1 MKQKILQFHKKIKR
15 KKKNKK
21 KKEFQYEKTVK
32 REKFSKIDWLYLAII
47 VILFAAFGFYQLGS
61 TKMANTYW
69 KPDVVGDSVILD
81 VGDQDIDALYYLV
94 GVGDDP
100 FGNTVNLTDVKFE
113 VEMSTDKIN
122 WKPVTLISNI
132 SMYAWTKIPVSIIGN
147 QYVRIRCYDTAI
159 VMNEIGFGLAGKEK
173 LADVSYVESTS
184 YTRTGRE
191 LIDEQDMIDMDST
204 YYTGTYFDEIYHART
219 AYEQLKGYPI
229 YETTHPVLG
238 KEIISIGIAIFG
250 MNPFGWR
257 FMGVFCAV
265 LMLPILYNFIKQMF
279 HKPMISFVGTFLFAF
294 DFMHYTQS
302 RLATID
308 TYAVI
313 FTMLIYYFMYRYY
326 QTSFYDTDLKKTF
339 RPLFLCGIFVGI
351 GFASKWNVAYGFI
364 GIAILFF
371 MNMYKRYK
379 EYLHAKKKVEVEH
392 STDEMDQK
400 VYQSFREDFV
410 KTIYACVLFF
420 VIIPCIIYYLS
431 FIFIFDITDIGTY
444 TKQVIDYNVN
454 MFQFHTGSLLYHPH
468 QSPFYEWPF
477 LVRPMLFRADLS
489 LSGDFYGILCI
500 SSPLFCWGGTI
511 TMIMTLAYYI
521 KTKDKKALFILIG
534 YFSVWL
540 PWIFVKRSTFIY
552 HYYPA
557 LIFVALSW
565 AYVINKIIDKK
576 KWFVIGIVLLHI
588 ILFCIYYPVL
598 SGSWTSE
605 EYARRLELFPSWMI
619 DPYPEK

>member
-1 MKQKILQFHKKIKR
+1 MR
-15 KKKNKK
+15 KKKEQIKD
-21 KKEFQYEKTVK
+21 FQYEKSK
-32 REKFSKIDWLYLAII
+32 RKERFTRKDWFCLGIII
-47 VILFAAFGFYQLGS
+47 VLFSIVAFYNLGS
-61 TKMANTYW
+61 THIPNSGW
-69 KPDVVGDSVILD
+69 KPEEKGESVILEIED
-81 VGDQDIDALYYLV
+81 HPI
-94 GVGDDP
+94 
-100 FGNTVNLTDVKFE
+100 
-113 VEMSTDKIN
+113 DKIYYFLGTENNPNARSEEDVFLIEASDDLEN
-122 WKPVTLISNI
+122 WEEVTTIQEHLFLFSWIKEDVDIQDKRYIRVTGLDPYIS
-132 SMYAWTKIPVSIIGN
+132 
-147 QYVRIRCYDTAI
+147 
-159 VMNEIGFGLAGKEK
+159 MNEIAFKLKGEKEFSK
-173 LADVSYVESTS
+173 VEVLESDHST
-184 YTRTGRE
+184 GE
-191 LIDEQDMIDMDST
+191 NLIDEPEEVLLEPTQANGIF
-204 YYTGTYFDEIYHART
+204 FDEIYHART
-219 AYEQLKGYPI
+219 AYEMGNGYEL
-229 YETTHPVLG
+229 YEVTHPVLG

-257 FMGVFCAV
+257 FMGVIFGI
-265 LMLPILYNFIKQMF
+265 LMIPILYNFIKQMF
-279 HKPMISFVGTFLFAF
+279 KKTSVCFVGTFLFTF
-294 DFMHYTQS
+294 DFMHFVMS
-302 RLATID
+302 RIATID

-326 QTSFYDTDLKKTF
+326 QTSFYDTDLKKTL
-339 RPLFLCGIFVGI
+339 RPLFFCGIFVGI

-371 MNMYKRYK
+371 INMYKRYK

-576 KWFVIGIVLLHI
+576 KWLVTGIVLLHI

>member
-1 MKQKILQFHKKIKR
+1 MR
-15 KKKNKK
+15 KKKEQIKD
-21 KKEFQYEKTVK
+21 FQYEKSK
-32 REKFSKIDWLYLAII
+32 RKERFSKKDWFCLGIII
-47 VILFAAFGFYQLGS
+47 VLFAIVAFYNLGS
-61 TKMANTYW
+61 THIPNSGW
-69 KPDVVGDSVILD
+69 KPEEKGESVILEIED
-81 VGDQDIDALYYLV
+81 HPI
-94 GVGDDP
+94 
-100 FGNTVNLTDVKFE
+100 
-113 VEMSTDKIN
+113 DKIYYFLGTENNPNARSEEDVFLIEASDDLEN
-122 WKPVTLISNI
+122 WEEVTTIREHLFLFSWIKEDVDIQDKKYIKITGLDPYISL
-132 SMYAWTKIPVSIIGN
+132 
-147 QYVRIRCYDTAI
+147 
-159 VMNEIGFGLAGKEK
+159 NEIAFKLKGEKEFSK
-173 LADVSYVESTS
+173 VEVLESDHST
-184 YTRTGRE
+184 GE
-191 LIDEQDMIDMDST
+191 NLIDEPEEVLLEPTQANGIF
-204 YYTGTYFDEIYHART
+204 FDEIYHART
-219 AYEQLKGYPI
+219 AYEMEND
-229 YETTHPVLG
+229 YELYEVTHPVLG

-257 FMGVFCAV
+257 FMGVIFGI
-265 LMLPILYNFIKQMF
+265 LMIPVLYNFIKQMF
-279 HKPMISFVGTFLFAF
+279 KKTSVCFVGTFLFTF
-294 DFMHYTQS
+294 DFMHFVMS
-302 RLATID
+302 RIATID

-339 RPLFLCGIFVGI
+339 RPLFFCGIFVGI

-392 STDEMDQK
+392 STDETDQK
-400 VYQSFREDFV
+400 VYQSFRGNFV
-410 KTIYACVLFF
+410 KTIFACVLFF

-454 MFQFHTGSLLYHPH
+454 MFQFHTGALLYHPH

-489 LSGDFYGILCI
+489 LSGDFYGILCA
-500 SSPLFCWGGTI
+500 SSPLFCWGGII

-565 AYVINKIIDKK
+565 AYVINKIIGKK
-576 KWFVIGIVLLHI
+576 KWLVIGIVLLHI

-605 EYARRLELFPSWMI
+605 EYASCLELFPSWMI
-619 DPYPEK
+619 DPYPEN

>member
-1 MKQKILQFHKKIKR
+1 MR
-15 KKKNKK
+15 KKKEQIKD
-21 KKEFQYEKTVK
+21 FQYEKSK
-32 REKFSKIDWLYLAII
+32 RKERFTRKDWFCLGIII
-47 VILFAAFGFYQLGS
+47 VLFSIVAFYNLGS
-61 TKMANTYW
+61 THIPNSGW
-69 KPDVVGDSVILD
+69 KPEEKRESVILEIED
-81 VGDQDIDALYYLV
+81 HPI
-94 GVGDDP
+94 
-100 FGNTVNLTDVKFE
+100 
-113 VEMSTDKIN
+113 DKIYYFLGTENNPNARSEEDVFLIEASDDLEN
-122 WKPVTLISNI
+122 WEEVTTIQEHLFLFSWIKEDVDIQDKRYIRVTGLDPYIS
-132 SMYAWTKIPVSIIGN
+132 
-147 QYVRIRCYDTAI
+147 
-159 VMNEIGFGLAGKEK
+159 MNEIAFKLKGEKEFSK
-173 LADVSYVESTS
+173 VEVLESDHST
-184 YTRTGRE
+184 GE
-191 LIDEQDMIDMDST
+191 NLIDEPEEVLLEPTQANGIF
-204 YYTGTYFDEIYHART
+204 FDEIYHART
-219 AYEQLKGYPI
+219 AYEMGNGYEL
-229 YETTHPVLG
+229 YEVTHPVLG

-257 FMGVFCAV
+257 FMGVIFGI
-265 LMLPILYNFIKQMF
+265 LMIPILYNFIKQMF
-279 HKPMISFVGTFLFAF
+279 KKTSVCFVGTFLFTF
-294 DFMHYTQS
+294 DFMHFVMS
-302 RLATID
+302 RIATID

-326 QTSFYDTDLKKTF
+326 QTSFYDTDLKKTL
-339 RPLFLCGIFVGI
+339 RPLFFCGIFVGI

-371 MNMYKRYK
+371 INMYKRYK

-576 KWFVIGIVLLHI
+576 KWLVTGIVLLHI

>member
-1 MKQKILQFHKKIKR
+1 MR
-15 KKKNKK
+15 KKKEQIKD
-21 KKEFQYEKTVK
+21 FQYEKSK
-32 REKFSKIDWLYLAII
+32 RKERFAEKDWFCLGIII
-47 VILFAAFGFYQLGS
+47 VLFSIVAFYNLGS
-61 TKMANTYW
+61 THIPNSGW
-69 KPDVVGDSVILD
+69 KPEEKGESVILEIED
-81 VGDQDIDALYYLV
+81 HPI
-94 GVGDDP
+94 
-100 FGNTVNLTDVKFE
+100 
-113 VEMSTDKIN
+113 DKIYYFLGTENNPNARSEEDVFLIEASDDLEN
-122 WKPVTLISNI
+122 WEEVTTIREHLFLFSWIKEDVDIQDKRYIRVTGLDPYISL
-132 SMYAWTKIPVSIIGN
+132 
-147 QYVRIRCYDTAI
+147 
-159 VMNEIGFGLAGKEK
+159 NEIAFKLKDEKEFSK
-173 LADVSYVESTS
+173 VEVLESDHST
-184 YTRTGRE
+184 GE
-191 LIDEQDMIDMDST
+191 NLIDEPEEVLLEPTQANGIF
-204 YYTGTYFDEIYHART
+204 FDEIYHART
-219 AYEQLKGYPI
+219 AYEMEND
-229 YETTHPVLG
+229 YELYEVTHPVLG

-257 FMGVFCAV
+257 FMGVIFGI
-265 LMLPILYNFIKQMF
+265 LMIPILYNFIKQMF
-279 HKPMISFVGTFLFAF
+279 KKTSVCFVGTFLFTF
-294 DFMHYTQS
+294 DFMHFVMS
-302 RLATID
+302 RIATID

-339 RPLFLCGIFVGI
+339 RPLFFCGIFVGI

-400 VYQSFREDFV
+400 VYQSFRGNFV
-410 KTIYACVLFF
+410 KTIFACVLFF

-489 LSGDFYGILCI
+489 LSGDFYGILCA
-500 SSPLFCWGGTI
+500 SSPLFCWGGII

-565 AYVINKIIDKK
+565 AYVINKIIGKK
-576 KWFVIGIVLLHI
+576 KWLVIGIVLLHI

-605 EYARRLELFPSWMI
+605 EYASCLELFPSWMI
-619 DPYPEK
+619 DPYPEN

>member
-1 MKQKILQFHKKIKR
+1 MR
-15 KKKNKK
+15 KKKEQIKD
-21 KKEFQYEKTVK
+21 FQYEKSK
-32 REKFSKIDWLYLAII
+32 RKERFTRKDWFCLGIII
-47 VILFAAFGFYQLGS
+47 VLFSIVAFYNLGS
-61 TKMANTYW
+61 THIPNSGW
-69 KPDVVGDSVILD
+69 KPEEKGESVILEIED
-81 VGDQDIDALYYLV
+81 HPI
-94 GVGDDP
+94 
-100 FGNTVNLTDVKFE
+100 
-113 VEMSTDKIN
+113 DKIYYFLGTENNPNARSEEDVFLIEASDDLEN
-122 WKPVTLISNI
+122 WEEVTTIQEHLFLFSWIKEDVDIQDKRYIRVTGLDPYIS
-132 SMYAWTKIPVSIIGN
+132 
-147 QYVRIRCYDTAI
+147 
-159 VMNEIGFGLAGKEK
+159 MNEIAFKLKGEKEFSK
-173 LADVSYVESTS
+173 VEVLESDHST
-184 YTRTGRE
+184 GE
-191 LIDEQDMIDMDST
+191 NLIDEPEEVLLEPTQANGIF
-204 YYTGTYFDEIYHART
+204 FDEIYHART
-219 AYEQLKGYPI
+219 AYEMEND
-229 YETTHPVLG
+229 YELYEVTHPVLG

-257 FMGVFCAV
+257 FMGVIFGI
-265 LMLPILYNFIKQMF
+265 LMIPILYNFIKQMF
-279 HKPMISFVGTFLFAF
+279 KKTSVCFVGTFLFTF
-294 DFMHYTQS
+294 DFMHFVMS
-302 RLATID
+302 RIATID

-326 QTSFYDTDLKKTF
+326 QTSFYDTDLKKTL
-339 RPLFLCGIFVGI
+339 RPLFFCGMFVGI

-431 FIFIFDITDIGTY
+431 FIFIFDITNIGTY

>member
-1 MKQKILQFHKKIKR
+1 MR
-15 KKKNKK
+15 KKKEQIKD
-21 KKEFQYEKTVK
+21 FQYEKSK
-32 REKFSKIDWLYLAII
+32 RKERFTRKDWFCLGIII
-47 VILFAAFGFYQLGS
+47 VLFSIVAFYNLGS
-61 TKMANTYW
+61 THIPNSGW
-69 KPDVVGDSVILD
+69 KPEEKGESVILEIED
-81 VGDQDIDALYYLV
+81 HPI
-94 GVGDDP
+94 
-100 FGNTVNLTDVKFE
+100 
-113 VEMSTDKIN
+113 DKIYYFLGTENNPNARSEEDVFLIEASDDLEN
-122 WKPVTLISNI
+122 WEEVTTIQEHLFLFSWIKEDVDIQDKRYIRVTGLDPYIS
-132 SMYAWTKIPVSIIGN
+132 
-147 QYVRIRCYDTAI
+147 
-159 VMNEIGFGLAGKEK
+159 MNEIAFKLKGEKEFSK
-173 LADVSYVESTS
+173 VEVLESDHST
-184 YTRTGRE
+184 GE
-191 LIDEQDMIDMDST
+191 NLIDEPEEVLLEPTQANGIF
-204 YYTGTYFDEIYHART
+204 FDEIYHART
-219 AYEQLKGYPI
+219 AYEMEND
-229 YETTHPVLG
+229 YELYEVTHPVLG

-257 FMGVFCAV
+257 FMGVIFGI
-265 LMLPILYNFIKQMF
+265 LMIPILYNFIKQMF
-279 HKPMISFVGTFLFAF
+279 KKTSVCFVGTFLFTF
-294 DFMHYTQS
+294 DFMHFVMS
-302 RLATID
+302 RIATID

-339 RPLFLCGIFVGI
+339 RPLFFCGIFVGI

-392 STDEMDQK
+392 STDETDQK
-400 VYQSFREDFV
+400 VYQSFRGNFV
-410 KTIYACVLFF
+410 KTIFACVLFF

-489 LSGDFYGILCI
+489 LSGDFYGILCA
-500 SSPLFCWGGTI
+500 SSPLFCWGGII

-576 KWFVIGIVLLHI
+576 KWLVIGIVLLHI

-605 EYARRLELFPSWMI
+605 EYASCLELFPSWMI
-619 DPYPEK
+619 DPYPEN

>member
-1 MKQKILQFHKKIKR
+1 MR
-15 KKKNKK
+15 KKKEQIKD
-21 KKEFQYEKTVK
+21 FQYEKSK
-32 REKFSKIDWLYLAII
+32 RKERFSKKDWFCLGIII
-47 VILFAAFGFYQLGS
+47 VLFAIVAFYNLGS
-61 TKMANTYW
+61 THIPNSGW
-69 KPDVVGDSVILD
+69 KPEEKGESVILEIED
-81 VGDQDIDALYYLV
+81 HPI
-94 GVGDDP
+94 
-100 FGNTVNLTDVKFE
+100 
-113 VEMSTDKIN
+113 DKIYYFLGTEN
-122 WKPVTLISNI
+122 NPNAREHLFLFSWIKEDVDIQDKKYIKITGLDPYISL
-132 SMYAWTKIPVSIIGN
+132 
-147 QYVRIRCYDTAI
+147 
-159 VMNEIGFGLAGKEK
+159 NEIAFKLKGEKEFSK
-173 LADVSYVESTS
+173 VEVLESDHST
-184 YTRTGRE
+184 GE
-191 LIDEQDMIDMDST
+191 NLIDEPEEVLLEPTQANGIF
-204 YYTGTYFDEIYHART
+204 FDEIYHART
-219 AYEQLKGYPI
+219 AYEMEND
-229 YETTHPVLG
+229 YELYEVTHPVLG

-257 FMGVFCAV
+257 FMGVIFGI
-265 LMLPILYNFIKQMF
+265 LMIPVLYNFIKQMF
-279 HKPMISFVGTFLFAF
+279 KKTSVCFVGTFLFTF
-294 DFMHYTQS
+294 DFMHFVMS
-302 RLATID
+302 RIATID

-339 RPLFLCGIFVGI
+339 RPLFFCGIFVGI

-392 STDEMDQK
+392 STDETDQK
-400 VYQSFREDFV
+400 VYQSFRGNFV
-410 KTIYACVLFF
+410 KTIFACVLFF

-444 TKQVIDYNVN
+444 TKHVIDYNVN

-489 LSGDFYGILCI
+489 LSGDFYGILCA
-500 SSPLFCWGGTI
+500 SSPLFCWGGII

-565 AYVINKIIDKK
+565 AYVINKIIGKK
-576 KWFVIGIVLLHI
+576 KWLVIGIVLLHI

-605 EYARRLELFPSWMI
+605 EYASCLELFPSWMI
-619 DPYPEK
+619 DPYPEN

>member
-1 MKQKILQFHKKIKR
+1 MR
-15 KKKNKK
+15 KKKEQIKD
-21 KKEFQYEKTVK
+21 FQYEKSK
-32 REKFSKIDWLYLAII
+32 RKERFAEKDWFCLGIII
-47 VILFAAFGFYQLGS
+47 VLFSIVAFYNLGS
-61 TKMANTYW
+61 THIPNSGW
-69 KPDVVGDSVILD
+69 KPEEKGESVILEIED
-81 VGDQDIDALYYLV
+81 HPI
-94 GVGDDP
+94 
-100 FGNTVNLTDVKFE
+100 
-113 VEMSTDKIN
+113 DKIYYFLGTENNPNARSEEDVFLIEASDDLEN
-122 WKPVTLISNI
+122 WEEVTTIREHLFLFSWIKEDVDIQDKRYIRVTGLDPYISL
-132 SMYAWTKIPVSIIGN
+132 
-147 QYVRIRCYDTAI
+147 
-159 VMNEIGFGLAGKEK
+159 NEIAFKLKDEKEFSK
-173 LADVSYVESTS
+173 VEVLESDHST
-184 YTRTGRE
+184 GE
-191 LIDEQDMIDMDST
+191 NLIDEPEEVLLEPTQANGIF
-204 YYTGTYFDEIYHART
+204 FDEIYHART
-219 AYEQLKGYPI
+219 AYEMEND
-229 YETTHPVLG
+229 YELYEVTHPVLG

-257 FMGVFCAV
+257 FMGVIFGI
-265 LMLPILYNFIKQMF
+265 LMIPILYNFIKQMF
-279 HKPMISFVGTFLFAF
+279 KKTSVCFVGTFLFTF
-294 DFMHYTQS
+294 DFMHFVMS
-302 RLATID
+302 RIATID

-339 RPLFLCGIFVGI
+339 RPLFFCGIFVGI

-392 STDEMDQK
+392 STDETDQK
-400 VYQSFREDFV
+400 VYQSFRGNFV
-410 KTIYACVLFF
+410 KTIFACVLFF

-489 LSGDFYGILCI
+489 LSGDFYGILCA
-500 SSPLFCWGGTI
+500 SSPLFCWGGII

-565 AYVINKIIDKK
+565 AYVINKIIGKK
-576 KWFVIGIVLLHI
+576 KWLVIGIVLLHI

-605 EYARRLELFPSWMI
+605 EYASCLELFPSWMI
-619 DPYPEK
+619 DPYPEN

>member
-1 MKQKILQFHKKIKR
+1 MR
-15 KKKNKK
+15 KKKEQIKD
-21 KKEFQYEKTVK
+21 FQYEKSK
-32 REKFSKIDWLYLAII
+32 RKERFTRKDWFCLGIII
-47 VILFAAFGFYQLGS
+47 VLFSIVAFYNLGS
-61 TKMANTYW
+61 THIPNSGW
-69 KPDVVGDSVILD
+69 KPEEKGESVILEIED
-81 VGDQDIDALYYLV
+81 HPI
-94 GVGDDP
+94 
-100 FGNTVNLTDVKFE
+100 
-113 VEMSTDKIN
+113 DKIYYFLGTENNPNARSEEDVFLIEASDDLEN
-122 WKPVTLISNI
+122 WEEVTTIQEHLFLFSWIKEDVDIQDKRYIRVTGLDPYIS
-132 SMYAWTKIPVSIIGN
+132 
-147 QYVRIRCYDTAI
+147 
-159 VMNEIGFGLAGKEK
+159 MNEIAFKLKGEKEFSK
-173 LADVSYVESTS
+173 VEVLESDHST
-184 YTRTGRE
+184 GE
-191 LIDEQDMIDMDST
+191 NLIDEPEEVLLEPTQANGIF
-204 YYTGTYFDEIYHART
+204 FDEIYHART
-219 AYEQLKGYPI
+219 AYEMEND
-229 YETTHPVLG
+229 YELYEVTHPVLG

-257 FMGVFCAV
+257 FMGVIFGI
-265 LMLPILYNFIKQMF
+265 LMIPILYNFIKQMF
-279 HKPMISFVGTFLFAF
+279 KKTSVCFVGTFLFTF
-294 DFMHYTQS
+294 DFMHFVMS
-302 RLATID
+302 RIATID

-339 RPLFLCGIFVGI
+339 RPLFFCGIFVGI

-392 STDEMDQK
+392 STDETDQK
-400 VYQSFREDFV
+400 VYQSFRGNFV
-410 KTIYACVLFF
+410 KTIFACVLFF

-454 MFQFHTGSLLYHPH
+454 MFQFHTGALLYHPH

-489 LSGDFYGILCI
+489 LSGDFYGILCA
-500 SSPLFCWGGTI
+500 SSPLFCWGGII

-565 AYVINKIIDKK
+565 AYVINKIIGKK
-576 KWFVIGIVLLHI
+576 KWLVIGIVLLHI

-605 EYARRLELFPSWMI
+605 EYASCLELFPSWMI
-619 DPYPEK
+619 DPYPEN

>member
-1 MKQKILQFHKKIKR
+1 MR
-15 KKKNKK
+15 KKKEQIKD
-21 KKEFQYEKTVK
+21 FQYEKSK
-32 REKFSKIDWLYLAII
+32 RKERFTRKDWFCLGIII
-47 VILFAAFGFYQLGS
+47 VLFSIVAFYNLGS
-61 TKMANTYW
+61 THIPNSGW
-69 KPDVVGDSVILD
+69 KPEEKGESVILEIED
-81 VGDQDIDALYYLV
+81 HPI
-94 GVGDDP
+94 
-100 FGNTVNLTDVKFE
+100 
-113 VEMSTDKIN
+113 DKIYYFLGTENNPNARSEEDVFLIEASDDLEN
-122 WKPVTLISNI
+122 WEEVTTIQEHLFLFSWIKEDVDIQDKRYIRVTGLDPYIS
-132 SMYAWTKIPVSIIGN
+132 
-147 QYVRIRCYDTAI
+147 
-159 VMNEIGFGLAGKEK
+159 MNEIAFKLKGEKEFSK
-173 LADVSYVESTS
+173 VEVLESDHST
-184 YTRTGRE
+184 GE
-191 LIDEQDMIDMDST
+191 NLIDEPEEVLLEPTQANGIF
-204 YYTGTYFDEIYHART
+204 FDEIYHART
-219 AYEQLKGYPI
+219 AYEMGNGYEL
-229 YETTHPVLG
+229 YEVTHPVLG

-257 FMGVFCAV
+257 FMGVIFGI
-265 LMLPILYNFIKQMF
+265 LMIPILYNFIKQMF
-279 HKPMISFVGTFLFAF
+279 KKTSVCFVGTFLFTF
-294 DFMHYTQS
+294 DFMHFVMS
-302 RLATID
+302 RIATID

-326 QTSFYDTDLKKTF
+326 QTSFYDTDLKKTL
-339 RPLFLCGIFVGI
+339 RPLFFCGMFVGI

-431 FIFIFDITDIGTY
+431 FIFIFDITNIGTY

-454 MFQFHTGSLLYHPH
+454 MFQFHTGALLYHPH

-489 LSGDFYGILCI
+489 LSGDFYGILCA
-500 SSPLFCWGGTI
+500 SSPLFCWGGII

-565 AYVINKIIDKK
+565 AYVINKIIGKK
-576 KWFVIGIVLLHI
+576 KWLVIGIVLLHI

-605 EYARRLELFPSWMI
+605 EYASCLELFPSWMI
-619 DPYPEK
+619 DPYPEN

>member
-1 MKQKILQFHKKIKR
+1 MR
-15 KKKNKK
+15 KKKEQIKD
-21 KKEFQYEKTVK
+21 FQYEKSK
-32 REKFSKIDWLYLAII
+32 RKERFTRKDWFCLGIII
-47 VILFAAFGFYQLGS
+47 VLFSIVAFYNLGS
-61 TKMANTYW
+61 THIPNSGW
-69 KPDVVGDSVILD
+69 KPEEKGESVILEIED
-81 VGDQDIDALYYLV
+81 HPI
-94 GVGDDP
+94 
-100 FGNTVNLTDVKFE
+100 
-113 VEMSTDKIN
+113 DKIYYFLGTENNPNARSEEDVFLIEASDDLEN
-122 WKPVTLISNI
+122 WEEVTTIQEHLFLFSWIKEDVDIQDKRYIRVTGLDPYIS
-132 SMYAWTKIPVSIIGN
+132 
-147 QYVRIRCYDTAI
+147 
-159 VMNEIGFGLAGKEK
+159 MNEIAFKLKGEKEFSK
-173 LADVSYVESTS
+173 VEVLESDHST
-184 YTRTGRE
+184 GE
-191 LIDEQDMIDMDST
+191 NLIDEPEEVLLEPTQANGIF
-204 YYTGTYFDEIYHART
+204 FDEIYHART
-219 AYEQLKGYPI
+219 AYEMEND
-229 YETTHPVLG
+229 YELYEVTHPVLG

-257 FMGVFCAV
+257 FMGVIFGI
-265 LMLPILYNFIKQMF
+265 LMIPILYNFIKQMF
-279 HKPMISFVGTFLFAF
+279 KKTSVCFVGTFLFTF
-294 DFMHYTQS
+294 DFMHFVMS
-302 RLATID
+302 RIATID

-326 QTSFYDTDLKKTF
+326 QTSFYDTDLKKTL
-339 RPLFLCGIFVGI
+339 RPLFFCGMFVGI

-371 MNMYKRYK
+371 INMYKRYK

-521 KTKDKKALFILIG
+521 KTKDKRHSLF
-534 YFSVWL
+534 
-540 PWIFVKRSTFIY
+540 
-552 HYYPA
+552 
-557 LIFVALSW
+557 
-565 AYVINKIIDKK
+565 
-576 KWFVIGIVLLHI
+576 
-588 ILFCIYYPVL
+588 
-598 SGSWTSE
+598 
-605 EYARRLELFPSWMI
+605 
-619 DPYPEK
+619 

>member
-1 MKQKILQFHKKIKR
+1 MR
-15 KKKNKK
+15 KKKEQIKD
-21 KKEFQYEKTVK
+21 FQYEKSK
-32 REKFSKIDWLYLAII
+32 RKERFSKKDWFCLGIII
-47 VILFAAFGFYQLGS
+47 VLFAIVAFYNLGS
-61 TKMANTYW
+61 THIPNSGW
-69 KPDVVGDSVILD
+69 KPEEKGESVILEIED
-81 VGDQDIDALYYLV
+81 HPI
-94 GVGDDP
+94 
-100 FGNTVNLTDVKFE
+100 
-113 VEMSTDKIN
+113 DKIYYFLGTENNPNARSEEDVFLIEASDDLEN
-122 WKPVTLISNI
+122 WEEVTTIREHLFLFSWIKEDVDIQDKKYIKITGLDPYISL
-132 SMYAWTKIPVSIIGN
+132 
-147 QYVRIRCYDTAI
+147 
-159 VMNEIGFGLAGKEK
+159 NEIAFKLKGEKEFSK
-173 LADVSYVESTS
+173 VEVLESDHST
-184 YTRTGRE
+184 GE
-191 LIDEQDMIDMDST
+191 NLIDEPEEVLLEPTQANGIF
-204 YYTGTYFDEIYHART
+204 FDEIYHART
-219 AYEQLKGYPI
+219 AYEMEND
-229 YETTHPVLG
+229 YELYEVTHPVLG

-257 FMGVFCAV
+257 FMGVIFGI
-265 LMLPILYNFIKQMF
+265 LMIPVLYNFIKQMF
-279 HKPMISFVGTFLFAF
+279 KKTSVCFVGTFLFTF
-294 DFMHYTQS
+294 DFMHFVMS
-302 RLATID
+302 RIATID

-339 RPLFLCGIFVGI
+339 RPLFFCGIFVGI

-392 STDEMDQK
+392 STDETDQK
-400 VYQSFREDFV
+400 VYQSFRGNFV
-410 KTIYACVLFF
+410 KTIFACVLFF

-431 FIFIFDITDIGTY
+431 FIFIFDITNIGTY

-576 KWFVIGIVLLHI
+576 KWFVICIVLLHI

>member
-1 MKQKILQFHKKIKR
+1 MR
-15 KKKNKK
+15 KKKEQIKD
-21 KKEFQYEKTVK
+21 FQYEKSK
-32 REKFSKIDWLYLAII
+32 RKERFTRKDWFCLGIII
-47 VILFAAFGFYQLGS
+47 VLFSIVAFYNLGS
-61 TKMANTYW
+61 THIPNSGW
-69 KPDVVGDSVILD
+69 KPEEKGESVILEIED
-81 VGDQDIDALYYLV
+81 HPI
-94 GVGDDP
+94 
-100 FGNTVNLTDVKFE
+100 
-113 VEMSTDKIN
+113 DKIYYFLGTENNPNARSEEDVFLIEASDDLEN
-122 WKPVTLISNI
+122 WEEVTTIQEHLFLFSWIKEDVDIQDKRYIRVTGLDPYIS
-132 SMYAWTKIPVSIIGN
+132 
-147 QYVRIRCYDTAI
+147 
-159 VMNEIGFGLAGKEK
+159 MNEIAFKLKGEKEFSK
-173 LADVSYVESTS
+173 VEVLESDHST
-184 YTRTGRE
+184 GE
-191 LIDEQDMIDMDST
+191 NLIDEPEEVLLEPTQANGIF
-204 YYTGTYFDEIYHART
+204 FDEIYHART
-219 AYEQLKGYPI
+219 AYEMEND
-229 YETTHPVLG
+229 YELYEVTHPVLG

-257 FMGVFCAV
+257 FMGVIFGI
-265 LMLPILYNFIKQMF
+265 LMIPILYNFIKQMF
-279 HKPMISFVGTFLFAF
+279 KKTSVCFVGTFLFTF
-294 DFMHYTQS
+294 DFMHFVMS
-302 RLATID
+302 RIATID

-326 QTSFYDTDLKKTF
+326 QTSFYDTDLKKTL
-339 RPLFLCGIFVGI
+339 RPLFFCGIFVGI

-400 VYQSFREDFV
+400 VYQSFRGNFV
-410 KTIYACVLFF
+410 KTIFACVLFF

-454 MFQFHTGSLLYHPH
+454 MFQFHTGALLYHPH

-489 LSGDFYGILCI
+489 LSGDFYGILCA
-500 SSPLFCWGGTI
+500 SSPLFCWGGII

-565 AYVINKIIDKK
+565 AYVINKIIGKK
-576 KWFVIGIVLLHI
+576 KWLVIGIVLLHI

-605 EYARRLELFPSWMI
+605 EYASCLELFPSWMI
-619 DPYPEK
+619 DPYPEN

>member
-1 MKQKILQFHKKIKR
+1 MR
-15 KKKNKK
+15 KKKEQIKD
-21 KKEFQYEKTVK
+21 FQYEKSK
-32 REKFSKIDWLYLAII
+32 RKERFTRKDWFCLGIII
-47 VILFAAFGFYQLGS
+47 VLFSIVAFYNLGS
-61 TKMANTYW
+61 THIPNSGW
-69 KPDVVGDSVILD
+69 KPEEKGESVILEIED
-81 VGDQDIDALYYLV
+81 HPI
-94 GVGDDP
+94 
-100 FGNTVNLTDVKFE
+100 
-113 VEMSTDKIN
+113 DKIYYFLGTENNPNARSEEDVFLIEASDDLEN
-122 WKPVTLISNI
+122 WEEVTTIQEHLFLFSWIKEDVDIQDKRYIRVTGLDPYIS
-132 SMYAWTKIPVSIIGN
+132 
-147 QYVRIRCYDTAI
+147 
-159 VMNEIGFGLAGKEK
+159 MNEIAFKLKGEKEFSK
-173 LADVSYVESTS
+173 VEVLESDHST
-184 YTRTGRE
+184 GE
-191 LIDEQDMIDMDST
+191 NLIDEPEEVLLEPTQANGIF
-204 YYTGTYFDEIYHART
+204 FDEIYHART
-219 AYEQLKGYPI
+219 AYEMEND
-229 YETTHPVLG
+229 YELYEVTHPVLG

-257 FMGVFCAV
+257 FMGVIFGI
-265 LMLPILYNFIKQMF
+265 LMIPILYNFIKQMF
-279 HKPMISFVGTFLFAF
+279 KKTSVCFVGTFLFTF
-294 DFMHYTQS
+294 DFMHFVMS
-302 RLATID
+302 RIATID

-326 QTSFYDTDLKKTF
+326 QTSFYDTDLKKTL
-339 RPLFLCGIFVGI
+339 RPLFFCGIFVGI

-400 VYQSFREDFV
+400 VYQSFRGNFV
-410 KTIYACVLFF
+410 KTIFACVLFF

-454 MFQFHTGSLLYHPH
+454 MFQFHTGALLYHPH

-489 LSGDFYGILCI
+489 LSGDFYGILCA
-500 SSPLFCWGGTI
+500 SSPLFCWGGII

-565 AYVINKIIDKK
+565 AYVINKIIGKK
-576 KWFVIGIVLLHI
+576 KWLVTGIVLLHI

>member
-1 MKQKILQFHKKIKR
+1 MR
-15 KKKNKK
+15 KKKEQIKD
-21 KKEFQYEKTVK
+21 FQYEKSK
-32 REKFSKIDWLYLAII
+32 RKERFSKKDWFCLGIII
-47 VILFAAFGFYQLGS
+47 VLFAIVAFYNLGS
-61 TKMANTYW
+61 THIPNSGW
-69 KPDVVGDSVILD
+69 KPEEKGESVILEIED
-81 VGDQDIDALYYLV
+81 HPI
-94 GVGDDP
+94 
-100 FGNTVNLTDVKFE
+100 
-113 VEMSTDKIN
+113 DKIYYFLGTENNPNARSEEDVFLIEASDDLEN
-122 WKPVTLISNI
+122 WEEVTTIREHLFLFSWIKEDVDIQDKRYIRVTGLDPYISL
-132 SMYAWTKIPVSIIGN
+132 
-147 QYVRIRCYDTAI
+147 
-159 VMNEIGFGLAGKEK
+159 NEIAFKLKDEKEFSK
-173 LADVSYVESTS
+173 VEVLESDHST
-184 YTRTGRE
+184 GE
-191 LIDEQDMIDMDST
+191 NLIDEPEEVLLEPTQANGIF
-204 YYTGTYFDEIYHART
+204 FDEIYHART
-219 AYEQLKGYPI
+219 AYEMEND
-229 YETTHPVLG
+229 YELYEVTHPVLG

-257 FMGVFCAV
+257 FMGVIFGI
-265 LMLPILYNFIKQMF
+265 LMIPVLYNFIKQMF
-279 HKPMISFVGTFLFAF
+279 KKTSVCFVGTFLFTF
-294 DFMHYTQS
+294 DFMHFVMS
-302 RLATID
+302 RIATID

-339 RPLFLCGIFVGI
+339 RPLFFCGIFVGI

-392 STDEMDQK
+392 STDETDQK
-400 VYQSFREDFV
+400 VYQSFRGNFV
-410 KTIYACVLFF
+410 KTIFACVLFF

-454 MFQFHTGSLLYHPH
+454 MFQFHTGALLYHPH

-489 LSGDFYGILCI
+489 LSGDFYGILCA
-500 SSPLFCWGGTI
+500 SSPLFCWGGII

>member
-1 MKQKILQFHKKIKR
+1 MR
-15 KKKNKK
+15 KKKEQIKD
-21 KKEFQYEKTVK
+21 FQYEKSK
-32 REKFSKIDWLYLAII
+32 RKERFTRKDWFCLGIII
-47 VILFAAFGFYQLGS
+47 VLFSIVAFYNLGS
-61 TKMANTYW
+61 THIPNSGW
-69 KPDVVGDSVILD
+69 KPEEKGESVILEIED
-81 VGDQDIDALYYLV
+81 HPI
-94 GVGDDP
+94 
-100 FGNTVNLTDVKFE
+100 
-113 VEMSTDKIN
+113 DKIYYFLGTENNPNARSEEDVFLIEASDDLEN
-122 WKPVTLISNI
+122 WEEVTTIQEHLFLFSWIKEDVDIQDKRYIRVTGLDPYIS
-132 SMYAWTKIPVSIIGN
+132 
-147 QYVRIRCYDTAI
+147 
-159 VMNEIGFGLAGKEK
+159 MNEIAFKLKGEKEFSK
-173 LADVSYVESTS
+173 VEVLESDHST
-184 YTRTGRE
+184 GE
-191 LIDEQDMIDMDST
+191 NLIDEPEEVLLEPTQANGIF
-204 YYTGTYFDEIYHART
+204 FDEIYHART
-219 AYEQLKGYPI
+219 AYEMEND
-229 YETTHPVLG
+229 YELYEVTHPVLG

-257 FMGVFCAV
+257 FMGVIFGI
-265 LMLPILYNFIKQMF
+265 LMIPILYNFIKQMF
-279 HKPMISFVGTFLFAF
+279 KKTSVCFVGTFLFTF
-294 DFMHYTQS
+294 DFMHFVMS
-302 RLATID
+302 RIATID

-339 RPLFLCGIFVGI
+339 RPLFFCGIFVGI

-400 VYQSFREDFV
+400 VYQSFRGNFV
-410 KTIYACVLFF
+410 KTIFACVLFF

-489 LSGDFYGILCI
+489 LSGDFYGILCA
-500 SSPLFCWGGTI
+500 SSPLFCWGGII

-565 AYVINKIIDKK
+565 AYVINKIIGKK
-576 KWFVIGIVLLHI
+576 KWLVIGIVLLHI

-605 EYARRLELFPSWMI
+605 EYASCLELFPSWMI
-619 DPYPEK
+619 DPYPEN

>member
-1 MKQKILQFHKKIKR
+1 MR
-15 KKKNKK
+15 KKKEQIKD
-21 KKEFQYEKTVK
+21 FQYEKSK
-32 REKFSKIDWLYLAII
+32 RKERFTRKDWFCLGIII
-47 VILFAAFGFYQLGS
+47 VLFSIVAFYNLGS
-61 TKMANTYW
+61 THIPNSGW
-69 KPDVVGDSVILD
+69 KPEEKGESVILEIED
-81 VGDQDIDALYYLV
+81 HPI
-94 GVGDDP
+94 
-100 FGNTVNLTDVKFE
+100 
-113 VEMSTDKIN
+113 DKIYYFLGTENNPNARSEEDVFLIEASDDLEN
-122 WKPVTLISNI
+122 WEEVTTIQEHLFLFSWIKEDVDIQDKRYIRVTGLDPYIS
-132 SMYAWTKIPVSIIGN
+132 
-147 QYVRIRCYDTAI
+147 
-159 VMNEIGFGLAGKEK
+159 MNEIAFKLKGEKEFSK
-173 LADVSYVESTS
+173 VEVLESDHST
-184 YTRTGRE
+184 GE
-191 LIDEQDMIDMDST
+191 NLIDEPEEVLLEPTQANGIF
-204 YYTGTYFDEIYHART
+204 FDEIYHART
-219 AYEQLKGYPI
+219 AYEMGNGYEL
-229 YETTHPVLG
+229 YEVTHPVLG

-257 FMGVFCAV
+257 FMGVIFGI
-265 LMLPILYNFIKQMF
+265 LMIPILYNFIKQMF
-279 HKPMISFVGTFLFAF
+279 KKTSVCFVGTFLFTF
-294 DFMHYTQS
+294 DFMHFVMS
-302 RLATID
+302 RIATID

-326 QTSFYDTDLKKTF
+326 QTSFYDTDLKKTL
-339 RPLFLCGIFVGI
+339 RPLFFCGMFVGI

-431 FIFIFDITDIGTY
+431 FIFIFDITNIGTY

>member
-1 MKQKILQFHKKIKR
+1 MR
-15 KKKNKK
+15 KKKEQIKD
-21 KKEFQYEKTVK
+21 FQYEKSK
-32 REKFSKIDWLYLAII
+32 RKDRFAKKDWICLSVII
-47 VILFAAFGFYQLGS
+47 VLFAIVTFYNLGS
-61 TKMANTYW
+61 THIPNSGW
-69 KPDVVGDSVILD
+69 KPEEKGESVILEIED
-81 VGDQDIDALYYLV
+81 HPI
-94 GVGDDP
+94 
-100 FGNTVNLTDVKFE
+100 
-113 VEMSTDKIN
+113 DKIYYFLGTENNPNARSEEDVFLIEASDDLEN
-122 WKPVTLISNI
+122 WEEVTTIREHLFLFSWIKEDVDIQDKKYIKITGLDPYISL
-132 SMYAWTKIPVSIIGN
+132 
-147 QYVRIRCYDTAI
+147 
-159 VMNEIGFGLAGKEK
+159 NEIAFKLKGEKEFSK
-173 LADVSYVESTS
+173 VEVLESDHST
-184 YTRTGRE
+184 RE
-191 LIDEQDMIDMDST
+191 NLIDEPEEVLLEPTQANGIF
-204 YYTGTYFDEIYHART
+204 FDEIYHART
-219 AYEQLKGYPI
+219 AYEMANGYEL
-229 YETTHPVLG
+229 YEVTHPVLG

-257 FMGVFCAV
+257 FMGVIFGI
-265 LMLPILYNFIKQMF
+265 LMIPILYNFIKQMF
-279 HKPMISFVGTFLFAF
+279 QKTSVCFVGTFLFTF
-294 DFMHYTQS
+294 DFMHFVMS
-302 RLATID
+302 RIATID

-339 RPLFLCGIFVGI
+339 RPLFFCGIFVGI

-392 STDEMDQK
+392 STDETDQK
-400 VYQSFREDFV
+400 VYQSFRGNFV
-410 KTIYACVLFF
+410 KTIFACVLFF

-489 LSGDFYGILCI
+489 LSGDFYGILCA
-500 SSPLFCWGGTI
+500 SSPLFCWGGII

-565 AYVINKIIDKK
+565 AYVINKIIGKK
-576 KWFVIGIVLLHI
+576 KWLVIGIVLLHI

-605 EYARRLELFPSWMI
+605 EYASCLELFPSWMI
-619 DPYPEK
+619 DPYPEN

>member
-1 MKQKILQFHKKIKR
+1 MR
-15 KKKNKK
+15 KKKEQIKD
-21 KKEFQYEKTVK
+21 FQYEKSK
-32 REKFSKIDWLYLAII
+32 RKERFTRKDWFCLGIII
-47 VILFAAFGFYQLGS
+47 VLFSIVAFYNLGS
-61 TKMANTYW
+61 THIPNSGW
-69 KPDVVGDSVILD
+69 KPEEKGESVILEIED
-81 VGDQDIDALYYLV
+81 HPI
-94 GVGDDP
+94 
-100 FGNTVNLTDVKFE
+100 
-113 VEMSTDKIN
+113 DKIYYFLGTENNPNARSEEDVFLIEASDDLEN
-122 WKPVTLISNI
+122 WEEVTTIQEHLFLFSWIKEDVDIQDKRYIRVTGLDPYIS
-132 SMYAWTKIPVSIIGN
+132 
-147 QYVRIRCYDTAI
+147 
-159 VMNEIGFGLAGKEK
+159 MNEIAFKLKGEKEFSK
-173 LADVSYVESTS
+173 VEVLESDHST
-184 YTRTGRE
+184 GE
-191 LIDEQDMIDMDST
+191 NLIDEPEEVLLEPTQANGIF
-204 YYTGTYFDEIYHART
+204 FDEIYHART
-219 AYEQLKGYPI
+219 AYEMGNGYEL
-229 YETTHPVLG
+229 YEVTHPVLG

-257 FMGVFCAV
+257 FMGVIFGI
-265 LMLPILYNFIKQMF
+265 LMIPILYNFIKQMF
-279 HKPMISFVGTFLFAF
+279 KKTSVCFVGTFLFTF
-294 DFMHYTQS
+294 DFMHFVMS
-302 RLATID
+302 RIATID

-326 QTSFYDTDLKKTF
+326 QTSFYDTDLKKTL
-339 RPLFLCGIFVGI
+339 RPLFFCGMFVGI

-400 VYQSFREDFV
+400 VYQSFRGNFV

-431 FIFIFDITDIGTY
+431 FIFIFDITNIGTY

-605 EYARRLELFPSWMI
+605 EYASCLELFPSWMI
-619 DPYPEK
+619 DPYPEN

>member
-1 MKQKILQFHKKIKR
+1 MR
-15 KKKNKK
+15 KKKEQIKD
-21 KKEFQYEKTVK
+21 FQYEKSK
-32 REKFSKIDWLYLAII
+32 RKERFTRKDWFCLGIII
-47 VILFAAFGFYQLGS
+47 VLFSIVAFYNLGS
-61 TKMANTYW
+61 THIPNSGW
-69 KPDVVGDSVILD
+69 KPEEKGESVILEIED
-81 VGDQDIDALYYLV
+81 HPI
-94 GVGDDP
+94 
-100 FGNTVNLTDVKFE
+100 
-113 VEMSTDKIN
+113 DKIYYFLGTENNPNARSEEDVFLIEASDDLEN
-122 WKPVTLISNI
+122 WEEVTTIQEHLFLFSWIKEDVDIQDKRYIRVTGLDPYIS
-132 SMYAWTKIPVSIIGN
+132 
-147 QYVRIRCYDTAI
+147 
-159 VMNEIGFGLAGKEK
+159 MNEIAFKLKGEKEFSK
-173 LADVSYVESTS
+173 VEVLESDHST
-184 YTRTGRE
+184 GE
-191 LIDEQDMIDMDST
+191 NLIDEPEEVLLEPTQANGIF
-204 YYTGTYFDEIYHART
+204 FDEIYHART
-219 AYEQLKGYPI
+219 AYEMEND
-229 YETTHPVLG
+229 YELYEVTHPVLG

-257 FMGVFCAV
+257 FMGVIFGI
-265 LMLPILYNFIKQMF
+265 LMIPILYNFIKQMF
-279 HKPMISFVGTFLFAF
+279 KKTSVCFVGTFLFTF
-294 DFMHYTQS
+294 DFMHFVMS
-302 RLATID
+302 RIATID

-339 RPLFLCGIFVGI
+339 RPLFFCGIFVGI

-392 STDEMDQK
+392 STDETDQK
-400 VYQSFREDFV
+400 VYQSFRGNFV
-410 KTIYACVLFF
+410 KTIFACVLFF

-489 LSGDFYGILCI
+489 LSGDFYGILCA
-500 SSPLFCWGGTI
+500 SSPLFCWGGII

-565 AYVINKIIDKK
+565 AYVINKIIGKK
-576 KWFVIGIVLLHI
+576 KWLVIGIVLLHI

-605 EYARRLELFPSWMI
+605 EYASCLELFPSWMI
-619 DPYPEK
+619 DPYPEN

>member
-1 MKQKILQFHKKIKR
+1 MR
-15 KKKNKK
+15 KKKEQIKD
-21 KKEFQYEKTVK
+21 FQYEKSK
-32 REKFSKIDWLYLAII
+32 RKERFTRKDWFCLGIII
-47 VILFAAFGFYQLGS
+47 VLFSIVAFYNLGS
-61 TKMANTYW
+61 THIPNSGW
-69 KPDVVGDSVILD
+69 KPEEKGESVILEIED
-81 VGDQDIDALYYLV
+81 HPI
-94 GVGDDP
+94 
-100 FGNTVNLTDVKFE
+100 
-113 VEMSTDKIN
+113 DKIYYFLGTENNPNARSEEDVFLIEASDDLEN
-122 WKPVTLISNI
+122 WEEVTTIQEHLFLFSWIKEDVDIQDKRYIRVTGLDPYIS
-132 SMYAWTKIPVSIIGN
+132 
-147 QYVRIRCYDTAI
+147 
-159 VMNEIGFGLAGKEK
+159 MNEIAFKLKGEKEFSK
-173 LADVSYVESTS
+173 VEVLESDHST
-184 YTRTGRE
+184 GE
-191 LIDEQDMIDMDST
+191 NLIDEPEEVLLEPTQANGIF
-204 YYTGTYFDEIYHART
+204 FDEIYHART
-219 AYEQLKGYPI
+219 AYEMEND
-229 YETTHPVLG
+229 YELYEVTHPVLG

-257 FMGVFCAV
+257 FMGVIFGI
-265 LMLPILYNFIKQMF
+265 LMIPILYNFIKQMF
-279 HKPMISFVGTFLFAF
+279 KKTSVCFVGTFLFTF
-294 DFMHYTQS
+294 DFMHFVMS
-302 RLATID
+302 RIATID

-339 RPLFLCGIFVGI
+339 RPLFFCGIFVGI

-400 VYQSFREDFV
+400 VYQSFRGNFV
-410 KTIYACVLFF
+410 KTIFACVLFF

-489 LSGDFYGILCI
+489 LSGDFYGILCA
-500 SSPLFCWGGTI
+500 SSPLFCWGGII

-576 KWFVIGIVLLHI
+576 KWLVIGIVLLHI

-605 EYARRLELFPSWMI
+605 EYASCLELFPSWMI
-619 DPYPEK
+619 DPYPEN

>member
-1 MKQKILQFHKKIKR
+1 MR
-15 KKKNKK
+15 KKKEQIKD
-21 KKEFQYEKTVK
+21 FQYEKSK
-32 REKFSKIDWLYLAII
+32 RKERFTRKDWFCLGIII
-47 VILFAAFGFYQLGS
+47 VLFSIVAFYNLGS
-61 TKMANTYW
+61 THIPNSGW
-69 KPDVVGDSVILD
+69 KPEEKGESVILEIED
-81 VGDQDIDALYYLV
+81 HPI
-94 GVGDDP
+94 
-100 FGNTVNLTDVKFE
+100 
-113 VEMSTDKIN
+113 DKIYYFLGTENNPNARSEEDVFLIEASDDLEN
-122 WKPVTLISNI
+122 WEEVTTIQEHLFLFSWIKEDVDIQDKRYIRVTGLDPYIS
-132 SMYAWTKIPVSIIGN
+132 
-147 QYVRIRCYDTAI
+147 
-159 VMNEIGFGLAGKEK
+159 MNEIAFKLKGEKEFSK
-173 LADVSYVESTS
+173 VEVLESDHST
-184 YTRTGRE
+184 GE
-191 LIDEQDMIDMDST
+191 NLIDEPEEVLLEPTQANGIF
-204 YYTGTYFDEIYHART
+204 FDEIYHART
-219 AYEQLKGYPI
+219 AYEMEND
-229 YETTHPVLG
+229 YELYEVTHPVLG

-257 FMGVFCAV
+257 FMGVIFGI
-265 LMLPILYNFIKQMF
+265 LMIPILYNFIKQMF
-279 HKPMISFVGTFLFAF
+279 KKTSVCFVGTFLFTF
-294 DFMHYTQS
+294 DFMHFVMS
-302 RLATID
+302 RIATID

-326 QTSFYDTDLKKTF
+326 QTSFYDTDLKKTL
-339 RPLFLCGIFVGI
+339 RPLFFCGMFVGI

-400 VYQSFREDFV
+400 VYQSFRGNFV
-410 KTIYACVLFF
+410 KTIFACVLFF
-420 VIIPCIIYYLS
+420 AIIPCIIYYLS
-431 FIFIFDITDIGTY
+431 FIFIFDITNIGTY

>member
-1 MKQKILQFHKKIKR
+1 MR
-15 KKKNKK
+15 KKKEQIKD
-21 KKEFQYEKTVK
+21 FQYEKSK
-32 REKFSKIDWLYLAII
+32 RKERFSKKDWFCLGIII
-47 VILFAAFGFYQLGS
+47 VLFAIVAFYNLGS
-61 TKMANTYW
+61 THIPNSGW
-69 KPDVVGDSVILD
+69 KPEEKGESVILEIED
-81 VGDQDIDALYYLV
+81 HPI
-94 GVGDDP
+94 
-100 FGNTVNLTDVKFE
+100 
-113 VEMSTDKIN
+113 DKIYYFLGTENNPNARSEEDVFLIEASDDLEN
-122 WKPVTLISNI
+122 WEEVTTIQEHLFLFSWIKEDVDIQDKRYIRVTGLDPYIS
-132 SMYAWTKIPVSIIGN
+132 
-147 QYVRIRCYDTAI
+147 
-159 VMNEIGFGLAGKEK
+159 MNEIAFKLKGEKEFSK
-173 LADVSYVESTS
+173 VEVLESDHST
-184 YTRTGRE
+184 GE
-191 LIDEQDMIDMDST
+191 NLIDEPEEVLLEPTQANGIF
-204 YYTGTYFDEIYHART
+204 FDEIYHART
-219 AYEQLKGYPI
+219 AYEMGNGYEL
-229 YETTHPVLG
+229 YEVTHPVLG

-257 FMGVFCAV
+257 FMGVIFGI
-265 LMLPILYNFIKQMF
+265 LMIPILYNFIKQMF
-279 HKPMISFVGTFLFAF
+279 KKTSVCFVGTFLFTF
-294 DFMHYTQS
+294 DFMHFVMS
-302 RLATID
+302 KIATID

-339 RPLFLCGIFVGI
+339 RPLFFCGIFVGI

-371 MNMYKRYK
+371 MNIYKRYK

-392 STDEMDQK
+392 SADEMDQK
-400 VYQSFREDFV
+400 IYQSFRGNFV

-454 MFQFHTGSLLYHPH
+454 MFQFHTESLHYHTQ

-489 LSGDFYGILCI
+489 LSGNFYGILCI
-500 SSPLFCWGGTI
+500 SSPLFCWGGII

-576 KWFVIGIVLLHI
+576 KWLVIGIVLLHI

-619 DPYPEK
+619 DPYPEN

>member
-1 MKQKILQFHKKIKR
+1 MR
-15 KKKNKK
+15 KKKEQIKD
-21 KKEFQYEKTVK
+21 FQYEKSK
-32 REKFSKIDWLYLAII
+32 RKERFTRKDWFCLGIII
-47 VILFAAFGFYQLGS
+47 VLFSIVAFYNLGS
-61 TKMANTYW
+61 THIPNSGW
-69 KPDVVGDSVILD
+69 KPEEKGESVILEIED
-81 VGDQDIDALYYLV
+81 HPI
-94 GVGDDP
+94 
-100 FGNTVNLTDVKFE
+100 
-113 VEMSTDKIN
+113 DKIYYFLGTENNPNARSEEDVFLIEASDNLEN
-122 WKPVTLISNI
+122 WEEVTTIQEHLFLFSWIKEDVDIQDKRYIRVTGLDPYIS
-132 SMYAWTKIPVSIIGN
+132 
-147 QYVRIRCYDTAI
+147 
-159 VMNEIGFGLAGKEK
+159 MNEIAFKLKGEKEFSK
-173 LADVSYVESTS
+173 VEVLESDHST
-184 YTRTGRE
+184 GE
-191 LIDEQDMIDMDST
+191 NLIDEPEEVLLEPTQANGIF
-204 YYTGTYFDEIYHART
+204 FDEIYHART
-219 AYEQLKGYPI
+219 AYEMEND
-229 YETTHPVLG
+229 YELYEVTHPVLG

-257 FMGVFCAV
+257 FMGVIFGI
-265 LMLPILYNFIKQMF
+265 LMIPILYNFIKQMF
-279 HKPMISFVGTFLFAF
+279 KKTSVCFVGTFLFTF
-294 DFMHYTQS
+294 DFMHFVMS
-302 RLATID
+302 RIATID

-326 QTSFYDTDLKKTF
+326 QTSFYDTDLKKTL
-339 RPLFLCGIFVGI
+339 RPLFFCGIFVGI

-392 STDEMDQK
+392 STDETDQK
-400 VYQSFREDFV
+400 VYQSFRGNFV
-410 KTIYACVLFF
+410 KTIFACVLFF

-454 MFQFHTGSLLYHPH
+454 MFQFHTGALLYHPH

-489 LSGDFYGILCI
+489 LSGDFYGILCA
-500 SSPLFCWGGTI
+500 SSPLFCWGGII

-565 AYVINKIIDKK
+565 AYVINKIIGKK
-576 KWFVIGIVLLHI
+576 KWLVIGIVLLHI

-605 EYARRLELFPSWMI
+605 EYASCLELFPSWMI
-619 DPYPEK
+619 DPYPEN

>member
-1 MKQKILQFHKKIKR
+1 MR
-15 KKKNKK
+15 KKKEQIKD
-21 KKEFQYEKTVK
+21 FQYEKSK
-32 REKFSKIDWLYLAII
+32 RKERFTRKDWFCLGIII
-47 VILFAAFGFYQLGS
+47 VLFSIVAFYNLGS
-61 TKMANTYW
+61 THIPNSGW
-69 KPDVVGDSVILD
+69 KPEEKGESVILEIED
-81 VGDQDIDALYYLV
+81 HPI
-94 GVGDDP
+94 
-100 FGNTVNLTDVKFE
+100 
-113 VEMSTDKIN
+113 DKIYYFLGTENNPNARSEEDVFLIEASDDLEN
-122 WKPVTLISNI
+122 WEEVTTIQEHLFLFSWIKEDVDIQDKRYIRVTGLDPYIS
-132 SMYAWTKIPVSIIGN
+132 
-147 QYVRIRCYDTAI
+147 
-159 VMNEIGFGLAGKEK
+159 MNEIAFKLKGEKEFSK
-173 LADVSYVESTS
+173 VEVLESDHST
-184 YTRTGRE
+184 GE
-191 LIDEQDMIDMDST
+191 NLIDEPEEVLLEPTQANGIF
-204 YYTGTYFDEIYHART
+204 FDEIYHART
-219 AYEQLKGYPI
+219 AYEMGNGYEL
-229 YETTHPVLG
+229 YEVTHPVLG

-257 FMGVFCAV
+257 FMGVIFGI
-265 LMLPILYNFIKQMF
+265 LMIPILYNFIKQMF
-279 HKPMISFVGTFLFAF
+279 KKTSVCFVGTFLFTF
-294 DFMHYTQS
+294 DFMHFVMS
-302 RLATID
+302 RIATID

-326 QTSFYDTDLKKTF
+326 QTSFYDTDLKKTL
-339 RPLFLCGIFVGI
+339 RPLFFCGMFVGI

-400 VYQSFREDFV
+400 VYQSFRGNFV
-410 KTIYACVLFF
+410 KTIFACVLFF
-420 VIIPCIIYYLS
+420 AIIPCIIYYLS
-431 FIFIFDITDIGTY
+431 FIFIFDITNIGTY

-454 MFQFHTGSLLYHPH
+454 MFQFHTGALLYHPH

-489 LSGDFYGILCI
+489 LSGDFYGILCA
-500 SSPLFCWGGTI
+500 SSPLFCWGGII

-565 AYVINKIIDKK
+565 AYVINKIIGKK
-576 KWFVIGIVLLHI
+576 KWLVIGIVLLHI

-605 EYARRLELFPSWMI
+605 EYASCLELFPSWMI
-619 DPYPEK
+619 DPYPEN